1 MRSLSRRD
9 RIVISFLLSLAAF
22 VFIFMALQMS
32 FYERYS
38 PIESFFKPEVE
49 VDPNLM
55 VTPDEL
61 AFSNASNADEIKSIA
76 RDQNDTRLR
85 SDENWTQNTST
96 GDPYQNAKQF
106 EQQLFSE
113 AGGQVERDKIQKE
126 MDERKQVNA
135 KVNQNTNQNAKG
147 NKGNGNNIQYAG
159 DVMVEFRLDN
169 RTAFENNMWYVR
181 NPGYTC
187 GYGSA
192 GKVVV
197 KITVDKSGRVVNAD
211 YDPSKSS
218 GANPCMIEQSVK
230 YANKSKFNF
239 KDNAPAVQNGFIVYK
254 FISQ

>member
-1 MRSLSRRD
+1 MKSLSRRD

-22 VFIFMALQMS
+22 VFLFMALQMS
-32 FYERYS
+32 FYERYI
-38 PIESFFKPEVE
+38 PIESFFKPEVK
-49 VDPNLM
+49 VDPNLL

-61 AFSNASNADEIKSIA
+61 AFSDASNANEIKSIA

-126 MDERKQVNA
+126 MYDRKQTNA
-135 KVNQNTNQNAKG
+135 KTNPATTQNSKG
-147 NKGNGNNIQYAG
+147 NKGNGNNIQYSG

-187 GYGSA
+187 GYGAA

-197 KITVDKSGRVVNAD
+197 KISVDKTGRVMRAD
-211 YDPSKSS
+211 YDPSKSN

-239 KDNAPAVQNGFIVYK
+239 KDNAPEIQNGYIVYK